1 MTTTAQMLRA
11 LADPTR
17 LRILNILSCCDICV
31 CELQAVLGVSQP
43 ALSRHLAYLRNA
55 GWVRD
60 HREGMRVFYSLVRDV
75 PRVEVVRTIL
85 RQMVPAD
92 EEARHDLERLTDL
105 MKSRAAIHAA

>member
-31 CELQAVLGVSQP
+31 CELQTVLGVSQP

-60 HREGMRVFYSLVRDV
+60 RREGMRVFYSLVRDL
-75 PRVEVVRTIL
+75 PRVEIVRAIL
-85 RQMVPAD
+85 QQMFPID
-92 EEARHDLERLTDL
+92 ETARYDLERLTDL
-105 MKSRAAIHAA
+105 MKSRTAVHAA